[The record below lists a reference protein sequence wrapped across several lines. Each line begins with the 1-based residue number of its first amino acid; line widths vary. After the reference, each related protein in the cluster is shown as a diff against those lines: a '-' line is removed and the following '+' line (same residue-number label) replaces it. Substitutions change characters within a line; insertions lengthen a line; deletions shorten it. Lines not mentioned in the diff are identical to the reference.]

1 MKLPGREWD
10 LVYIEKLVCK
20 GFKSFGRDSVTIKFN
35 KGFTCIVGPNGSGKS
50 NVVDAILFVLGQLS
64 AKTLRAT
71 VFSDLLY
78 SPPKPGMP
86 PKAKSAVVELHFNN
100 KDRKLQIEAD
110 RVVIEREL
118 DDTGKSV
125 CRINS
130 KVVTRTAVLDVLGAI
145 GVDPNGYN
153 LVLQGEIAQMVKVS
167 PTERR
172 KLIEEIAGISAYDE
186 QKDRALKKLT
196 ESESNLGKVD
206 TQLQERRRQLEKL
219 EGERADALRYK
230 GLNDQIQKYNID
242 ILAWSVIKGRL
253 RVDTINETLAQRAE
267 EAESL
272 AKELVEV
279 DTNSTTTETE
289 VDSIDHDID
298 QITGG
303 DSARIS
309 EQYGTVSAAVNH
321 VKSDL
326 ERAQGEYDRTSSDR
340 ESFVEELELTQGEIT
355 KTESQMKD
363 KKADLQKLEN
373 EIAATSAQI
382 IRMEEIAQKEQNTYY
397 ETTLRLQD
405 LNNQLRSLDEGVSEV
420 RSAIKSDNR
429 ELGTLYEVIQDSNE
443 SLEKASEDITMLEGT
458 IPEKRGTLEK
468 TENIEVERKSELEDI
483 TKQLKTVDAE
493 VDESSKIVSATRE
506 ELIKVQARQDAL
518 KEAEDTFLKRRRALA
533 KVLELRDTGTIE
545 GIHGTVAE
553 LGTINPDYAIA
564 MEIAGGNRLSHI
576 VVENDSVATACVDIL
591 KRDRVGRASFIPL
604 DKIKANAPGKLP
616 NDSGVIDFALNLVS
630 FDQKMLPAFEFVFS
644 DTIVTEDF
652 DSAKRLGFK
661 GQRAVSLEGDLVERS
676 GLMTGGYYQRSGA
689 SLSLQVED
697 TSPEII
703 ERLQGLETIL
713 NTLRQKQ
720 KTLKE
725 KQKELDLE
733 LQDLSKENY
742 RGRMQLDKYEE
753 RFDEQEY
760 RISVLK
766 ERIEKSTLTV
776 NELEVQIANLQ
787 ERDAE
792 LTVQRE
798 RVMAQ
803 RDQCNEDLT
812 KSDSAKLNQDIKD
825 LKEVQEQ
832 YQKQREK
839 MQSDLTALKVALDE
853 RLGPKAVEFESK
865 IQALDVVIPGYE
877 EEVKRLELEVAERE
891 KEFVK
896 LKREREHIDEAV
908 KDKRVRQL
916 ELRENL
922 RNFRMR
928 LEEIREA
935 QMSNEKAVYRL
946 QTEQNRLETDI
957 VAFIAELKAL
967 TDVDEAIEDRK
978 EERELTYRELEEFQ
992 EKIKE
997 IERELE
1003 AMGPVNLKALTDYDA
1018 ERERYDEILDKK
1030 TQLEEERK
1038 EILAFMEELEAEK
1051 TQKFLS
1057 VYNEIADN
1065 FATVF
1070 AQLSPGGEAALM
1082 LENPEYPLMGGIT
1095 VRSKPRGKDLVT
1107 LDAMSG
1113 GEKTLTGLALIFA
1126 IQMYNPTSFYIF
1138 DEIDAALD
1146 NVNAHN
1152 VALLIS
1158 QMAKA
1163 SQFVVVSLRD
1173 TTVRKADLLIG
1184 VSNQDGISKIVS
1196 VDLEE
1201 VGAES

>member
-1 MKLPGREWD
+1 
-10 LVYIEKLVCK
+10 
-20 GFKSFGRDSVTIKFN
+20 
-35 KGFTCIVGPNGSGKS
+35 
-50 NVVDAILFVLGQLS
+50 
-64 AKTLRAT
+64 
-71 VFSDLLY
+71 
-78 SPPKPGMP
+78 MP

-100 KDRKLQIEAD
+100 KDRKLQVEAD
-110 RVVIEREL
+110 KVVIERQL
-118 DDTGKSV
+118 DDTGKSI
-125 CRINS
+125 CRING
-130 KVVTRTAVLDVLGAI
+130 KIVTRTAVLDVLGAI

-167 PTERR
+167 PIERR

-196 ESESNLGKVD
+196 ESNTNLGKVEA
-206 TQLQERRRQLEKL
+206 QLQERRRQLEKL
-219 EGERADALRYK
+219 EGERADALRHK
-230 GLNDQIQKYNID
+230 GLNNQIQKHNID
-242 ILAWSVIKGRL
+242 IFAWSVIKGRL
-253 RVDTINETLAQRAE
+253 RITTINETLAQRAE

-272 AKELVEV
+272 AKELIEVE
-279 DTNSTTTETE
+279 TNSATTETE
-289 VDSIDHDID
+289 INSIDHDID

-303 DSARIS
+303 DSARVS
-309 EQYGTVSAAVNH
+309 EQYGIVSAAVNH

-326 ERAQGEYDRTSSDR
+326 ERAQGELDKSSSER
-340 ESFVEELELTQGEIT
+340 KALVEELGLTQDEIT
-355 KTESQMKD
+355 KNEELMKG
-363 KKADLQKLEN
+363 KKEDLEKLEK
-373 EIAATSAQI
+373 ETASTSAQI

-405 LNNQLRSLDEGVSEV
+405 LNNQLRALDEGVSEV

-429 ELGTLYEVIQDSNE
+429 ELGSLYEEIQNANE
-443 SLEKASEDITMLEGT
+443 SLEKTLEDITKLEAI
-458 IPEKRGTLEK
+458 IPEKKESLEK
-468 TENIEVERKSELEDI
+468 TEKIEDERKSELDEI
-483 TKQLKTVDAE
+483 TNQLKTIDAE
-493 VDESSKIVSATRE
+493 VDESAKVVSATRE

-518 KEAEDTFLKRRRALA
+518 KEAEDAFLKRRHALA

-553 LGTINPDYAIA
+553 LGTINPDYAAA

-576 VVENDSVATACVDIL
+576 VVEDDSVATACVDYL
-591 KRDRVGRASFIPL
+591 KRERVGRASFIPL
-604 DKIKANAPGKLP
+604 DKIKAKAPGKLP
-616 NDSGVIDFALNLVS
+616 NEPGVIDFALNLVN

-644 DTIVTEDF
+644 DTIITKDF
-652 DSAKRLGFK
+652 ESAKRLGFK

-697 TSPEII
+697 TSPEIVK
-703 ERLQGLETIL
+703 RLQGLETIL
-713 NTLRQKQ
+713 NGLR
-720 KTLKE
+720 E
-725 KQKELDLE
+725 KQVTLNKKKKELDIE
-733 LQDLSKENY
+733 LKDLSQKNY
-742 RGRMQLDKYEE
+742 RGRIELDKYEE

-760 RISVLK
+760 RSGVLK
-766 ERIEKSTLTV
+766 EKIEKATITIS
-776 NELEVQIANLQ
+776 ELEKQIANLQ

-825 LKEVQEQ
+825 LKEVLEQ
-832 YQKQREK
+832 YQKRREK
-839 MQSDLTALKVALDE
+839 MQSELTSLKVALDE
-853 RLGPKAVEFESK
+853 RLGPKAVEIESK
-865 IQALDVVIPGYE
+865 IQGLDAVIPGYE
-877 EEVKRLELEVAERE
+877 EEVKRLELGVAERE

-896 LKREREHIDEAV
+896 LKKEREHIDEAV

-928 LEEIREA
+928 TEEIRET

-957 VAFIAELKAL
+957 VAFLAELETL
-967 TDVDEAIEDRK
+967 TDVDEALEDRK
-978 EERELTYRELEEFQ
+978 DERELTYRELEEFQ

-1003 AMGPVNLKALTDYDA
+1003 AMGPVNLKSLTDYDA
-1018 ERERYDEILDKK
+1018 ERERYDEIVDKK
-1030 TQLEEERK
+1030 TKLEEERK

-1051 TQKFLS
+1051 TQKFLT

-1082 LENPEYPLMGGIT
+1082 LENPEHPLMGGIT
-1095 VRSKPRGKDLVT
+1095 VRSKPRGKELVT

-1113 GEKTLTGLALIFA
+1113 GEKTITGLALIFS

-1158 QMAKA
+1158 QMAKT

-1173 TTVRKADLLIG
+1173 PTVEKADLLVGI
-1184 VSNQDGISKIVS
+1184 SNQDGISKIVS

>member
-1 MKLPGREWD
+1 
-10 LVYIEKLVCK
+10 
-20 GFKSFGRDSVTIKFN
+20 
-35 KGFTCIVGPNGSGKS
+35 
-50 NVVDAILFVLGQLS
+50 
-64 AKTLRAT
+64 
-71 VFSDLLY
+71 
-78 SPPKPGMP
+78 
-86 PKAKSAVVELHFNN
+86 
-100 KDRKLQIEAD
+100 
-110 RVVIEREL
+110 
-118 DDTGKSV
+118 
-125 CRINS
+125 
-130 KVVTRTAVLDVLGAI
+130 
-145 GVDPNGYN
+145 
-153 LVLQGEIAQMVKVS
+153 VKVS
-167 PTERR
+167 PSERR

-186 QKDRALKKLT
+186 QKERALKKLT

-230 GLNDQIQKYNID
+230 GMNDQIQKYKVD

-253 RVDTINETLAQRAE
+253 RIDTINETLVQRAE
-267 EAESL
+267 EAEGL
-272 AKELVEV
+272 AKELIEVEN
-279 DTNSTTTETE
+279 NSTTTETE

-303 DSARIS
+303 DSARVS
-309 EQYGTVSAAVNH
+309 EQYGIVSGAVNH

-326 ERAQGEYDRTSSDR
+326 ERAQGEYDKSAIDR
-340 ESFVEELELTQGEIT
+340 DTLVEELGRTQGEIT
-355 KTESQMKD
+355 QNEYLMKG
-363 KKADLQKLEN
+363 KNEDLQKLEK

-429 ELGTLYEVIQDSNE
+429 ELGSLYQEIQDSNE
-443 SLEKASEDITMLEGT
+443 SLEKASADIATLKGI
-458 IPEKRGTLEK
+458 IPEKKESLEK
-468 TENIEVERKSELEDI
+468 TEKIEAERIVELEDI
-483 TKQLKTVDAE
+483 TKKLKTIDAE
-493 VDESSKIVSATRE
+493 VSESSKIVSATRE
-506 ELIKVQARQDAL
+506 QLIKVQARQDAL
-518 KEAEDTFLKRRRALA
+518 KEAEDAFLKRQRALA
-533 KVLELRDTGTIE
+533 KVLELRDTGAIE

-576 VVENDSVATACVDIL
+576 VVESEMVATACVEVL

-604 DKIKANAPGKLP
+604 DKIKANAPSKLP
-616 NDSGVIDFALNLVS
+616 NDAGVIDFALNLVK

-697 TSPEII
+697 TSPEIV

-713 NTLRQKQ
+713 NGLREQQEILREK
-720 KTLKE
+720 KKE
-725 KQKELDLE
+725 IDLD
-733 LQDLSKENY
+733 LQDLSKKNY
-742 RGRMQLDKYEE
+742 RGRIELEKYEE

-760 RISVLK
+760 RSSVLK
-766 ERIEKSTLTV
+766 ERVENATLTI
-776 NELEVQIANLQ
+776 NELEGQIANLQ
-787 ERDAE
+787 ERDEE

-803 RDQCNEDLT
+803 RDQCNENLT
-812 KSDSAKLNQDIKD
+812 KSDSSKLNQDIKD

-839 MQSDLTALKVALDE
+839 MQSDVTARRVALDE
-853 RLGPKAVEFESK
+853 RLGPKAVEMESK
-865 IQALDVVIPGYE
+865 IQALDAVIPGHE
-877 EEVKRLELEVAERE
+877 EEVKRLALVLAERE

-896 LKREREHIDEAV
+896 LKEEREHIDEAV
-908 KDKRVRQL
+908 KDKRVKQL
-916 ELRENL
+916 ELREDLRNL
-922 RNFRMR
+922 RMR
-928 LEEIREA
+928 HEEIREG
-935 QMSNEKAVYRL
+935 QTSNEKAVYRL
-946 QTEQNRLETDI
+946 QTEQNRLDIDI
-957 VAFIAELKAL
+957 VAFIAELKVLAE
-967 TDVDEAIEDRK
+967 VDEALEDK
-978 EERELTYRELEEFQ
+978 KDQRELTYRELEEFD

-1038 EILAFMEELEAEK
+1038 EILAFMEELESEK
-1051 TQKFLS
+1051 TQKFLT

-1070 AQLSPGGEAALM
+1070 AQLSPDGEAALM
-1082 LENPEYPLMGGIT
+1082 LENPEHPLMGGIT

-1163 SQFVVVSLRD
+1163 SQFVVVSLRE
-1173 TTVRKADLLIG
+1173 TTVKKADLLVGI
-1184 VSNQDGISKIVS
+1184 SNQDGISSIVS
-1196 VDLEE
+1196 VDLAE
-1201 VGAES
+1201 VGADL